1 MSDYANTIALA
12 QRYLPLLDEV
22 YKYSSRSAI
31 LDNPNVQFVGGNA
44 VKVYKTSMD
53 GLADYSR
60 NGGYVNGAV
69 NGVWETMTLSQDRG
83 RSFQVDAMDNEETLD
98 LAFGTL
104 AGEFV
109 RTKVVPEIDAYTF
122 AALAG
127 ATGIQSANADITV
140 GTTDVPGLIDAATK
154 AMNEEEV
161 PEEGRILFVSETAYE
176 GLKVKI
182 ARFTENGERNIY
194 NGVEAYN
201 GMRVIRV
208 PQTRFYTAITQYD
221 GTTAGQTAGGYIG
234 TPSTGYNINF
244 LMVHPSAVLKVM
256 KHVLPRIFTPAQN
269 LLADAY
275 KFDYRAYWDAFVYEN
290 KAKGV
295 YLHRAATAIGA

>member
-295 YLHRAATAIGA
+295 YLHRAATSL

>member
-1 MSDYANTIALA
+1 MPDYANTIALA

-31 LDNPNVQFVGGNA
+31 LDNQNVQFVGGNA

-69 NGVWETMTLSQDRG
+69 NGSWETMTLSQDRG
-83 RSFQVDAMDNEETLD
+83 RSFQIDRMDNEETLD

-109 RTKVVPEIDAYTF
+109 RTKVVPEVDAYTF

-127 ATGIQSANADITV
+127 ATDIQSANADITP
-140 GTTDVPGLIDAATK
+140 GTTDVPGLIDTASK
-154 AMNEEEV
+154 AMNEAEV
-161 PEEGRILFVSETAYE
+161 PEEGRILFISETAYE

-234 TPSTGYNINF
+234 TPTTGYAINF

-256 KHVLPRIFTPAQN
+256 KHVLPRIFTPDINQS
-269 LLADAY
+269 ADAW

-295 YLHRAATAIGA
+295 YLHRAATALS

>member
-1 MSDYANTIALA
+1 MAFNNTIALA

-60 NGGYVNGAV
+60 NAGYVNGAV
-69 NGVWETMTLSQDRG
+69 NGSWETMTLSQDRG
-83 RSFQVDAMDNEETLD
+83 RSFQIDRMDNEETLD

-104 AGEFV
+104 AGEFI

-127 ATGIQSANADITV
+127 TTGIQTATAADITP
-140 GTTDVPGLIDAATK
+140 GTTDVPGLIDTATK
-154 AMNEEEV
+154 AMNEAEA
-161 PEEGRILFVSETAYE
+161 PEEGRILFISETAYE
-176 GLKVKI
+176 GLKNKI
-182 ARFTENGERNIY
+182 ARFTENGERNIF
-194 NGVEAYN
+194 NGIESYN

-221 GTTAGQTAGGYIG
+221 GTTSGQEAGGYVG
-234 TPSTGYNINF
+234 TASTGYPINF

-256 KHVLPRIFTPAQN
+256 KHVLPRIFTPDVNQT
-269 LLADAY
+269 ADAW
-275 KFDYRAYWDAFVYEN
+275 KFDYRAYWDTFVYQN
-290 KAKGV
+290 KAQGI
-295 YLHRAATAIGA
+295 YLHRAATALT

>member
-1 MSDYANTIALA
+1 MPDYANTIALA

-31 LDNPNVQFVGGNA
+31 LDNQNVQFVGGNA

-69 NGVWETMTLSQDRG
+69 NGSWETMTLSQDRG
-83 RSFQVDAMDNEETLD
+83 RSFQIDRMDNEETLD

-234 TPSTGYNINF
+234 TPTTGYNINF

-295 YLHRAATAIGA
+295 YLHRAATALS

>member
-1 MSDYANTIALA
+1 MPDYANTIALA

-22 YKYSSRSAI
+22 YKYSSRSAV

-234 TPSTGYNINF
+234 TPTTGYNINF

-295 YLHRAATAIGA
+295 YLHRAATALS

>member
-1 MSDYANTIALA
+1 MSFANSIALA
-12 QRYLPLLDEV
+12 QRYLPMLDEV
-22 YKYSSRSAI
+22 YKVNSRTAV
-31 LDNPNVQFVGGNA
+31 LDNPNVQFVGGNT

-69 NGVWETMTLSQDRG
+69 NGTWETMTLSQDRG
-83 RSFQVDAMDNEETLD
+83 RSFQIDRMDNEETLD
-98 LAFGTL
+98 LSFGTL

-122 AALAG
+122 AKIAG
-127 ATGIQSANADITV
+127 TANIQTANADITV
-140 GTTDVPGLIDAATK
+140 GTTNVPNLIDTATK

-161 PEEGRILFVSETAYE
+161 PEEGRILFISETAYQGMRE
-176 GLKVKI
+176 KI
-182 ARFTENGERNIY
+182 TRFTENGERAIY
-194 NGVEAYN
+194 NGIEAYN

-221 GTTAGQTAGGYIG
+221 GTSAGQTAGGYIG
-234 TPSTGYNINF
+234 TASTGYNINF
-244 LMVHPSAVLKVM
+244 MVVHPSAILKVM
-256 KHVLPRIFTPAQN
+256 KHVLPRIFTPDVNQT
-269 LLADAY
+269 ADAW
-275 KFDYRAYWDAFVYEN
+275 KFDYRAYWDTFVYEN
-290 KAKGV
+290 KVKGV

>member
-1 MSDYANTIALA
+1 MPDYANTIALA

-22 YKYSSRSAI
+22 YKYSSRSAV

-69 NGVWETMTLSQDRG
+69 NDSWETMTLSQDRG
-83 RSFQVDAMDNEETLD
+83 RSFQIDRMDNEETLD

-127 ATGIQSANADITV
+127 ASGIQSANADITV
-140 GTTDVPGLIDAATK
+140 GTTDVPGLIDTATK

-182 ARFTENGERNIY
+182 ARLTENGERNIY

-295 YLHRAATAIGA
+295 YLHRAATAL

>member
-1 MSDYANTIALA
+1 MAEYPNTIALA

-31 LDNPNVQFVGGNA
+31 LDSQNVQFVGGNA

-53 GLADYSR
+53 GLADYGR
-60 NGGYVNGAV
+60 NSGFVAGAV
-69 NGVWETMTLSQDRG
+69 NGAWETMTLSQDRG
-83 RSFQVDAMDNEETLD
+83 RAFQIDRMDNEETLD

-109 RTKVVPEIDAYTF
+109 RTKVVPEVDAYTF
-122 AALAG
+122 AAMAG

-140 GTTDVPGLIDAATK
+140 GTTDVPGLIDTATK
-154 AMNEEEV
+154 AMNEAEV
-161 PEEGRILFVSETAYE
+161 PEEGRILFISETAYQ
-176 GLKVKI
+176 GLKEKI

-234 TPSTGYNINF
+234 TPTTGYNINF

-256 KHVLPRIFTPAQN
+256 KHVLPRIFTPDQYQA
-269 LLADAY
+269 ADAWS
-275 KFDYRAYWDAFVYEN
+275 FQYRAYWDAFVYEN

-295 YLHRAATAIGA
+295 YLHRAATALS

>member
-1 MSDYANTIALA
+1 MPDYANTIALA

-22 YKYSSRSAI
+22 YKYSSRSAV

-140 GTTDVPGLIDAATK
+140 GTTDVPGLIDTATK

-295 YLHRAATAIGA
+295 YLHRAATALS